1 METFSKHIMAVAK
14 LIAFRGP
21 DQFRTAVSA
30 GILSEIRKLVVSPQC
45 LLLSCILLKLRLIDY
60 DAPSTPGAGSFGSF
74 KMDFVD
80 G

>member
-21 DQFRTAVSA
+21 GQFRTAVSA

-45 LLLSCILLKLRLIDY
+45 LLFLTPCLS
-60 DAPSTPGAGSFGSF
+60 
-74 KMDFVD
+74 VV
-80 G
+80 